1 MTQKNIIVAVS
12 IPAEQEFLQELLI
25 AKGYCVTIVDD
36 GKEVEAK
43 SKQLEPHIILIDTV
57 LPGLNGFQVI
67 RLISHDEQT
76 KHIPIILI
84 GAGELAN
91 EKWGVRQGAAAVVTR
106 PLDAQDL
113 LEKIALLGNAGSNAG
128 LMEYLQMAEQRLAYY
143 IGPLAK
149 ILVNKAAQQTSSE
162 VQLYQMLASNI
173 PDENDQKEFLASLEK
188 FAHQK

>member
-12 IPAEQEFLQELLI
+12 IPDEQEFLQELLI
-25 AKGYCVTIVDD
+25 AQGYCVTVVDD

-43 SKQLEPHIILIDTV
+43 SKQLEPHIMLIDTV
-57 LPGLNGFQVI
+57 LPGLNGFQVT

-91 EKWGVRQGAAAVVTR
+91 ETWGVRQGAAAVVTR
-106 PLDAQDL
+106 PLDAEDL
-113 LEKIALLGNAGSNAG
+113 LEKIALFGKAGSNTES
-128 LMEYLQMAEQRLAYY
+128 MEYLQMAEQRLAHY

-149 ILVNKAAQQTSSE
+149 ILLDKAAQQADSE
-162 VQLYQMLASNI
+162 EQLYQMLASNI

-188 FAHQK
+188 FIHKK